1 MHHHFARLMIISAL
15 IFGGLACAAPRPILA
30 PNGHLQEVGPDAA
43 QRDIDECLRLAAEV
57 DSESARSRQIA
68 GHTAVG
74 AATGA
79 AAGSVA
85 GAIAGNAGLGAAAGA
100 AGGATGG
107 LLRGLFRARDLEP
120 AQRTYVEE
128 CLRQKGYQP
137 LGWH

>member
-1 MHHHFARLMIISAL
+1 MPHHLGRLML
-15 IFGGLACAAPRPILA
+15 IAAMVFGCQACAVAPRPILA
-30 PNGHLQEVGPDAA
+30 PNEHLQAMDPEVV
-43 QRDIDECLRLAAEV
+43 QRDIDDCLRQAAAE
-57 DSESARSRQIA
+57 SPRSKEIA

-85 GAIAGNAGLGAAAGA
+85 GAIAGSPGLGAAAGA
-100 AGGATGG
+100 AGGATSG
-107 LLRGLFRARDLEP
+107 LLRGLFRSRELDP
-120 AQRTYVEE
+120 AQRGYVEE